1 MAEKTRSIT
10 RRVAGL
16 LLRLLLLAVVGLV
29 ALLVYLHSDDAA
41 ERFRLAVIR
50 LGSDQLGEDLYVR
63 EVRLESLTPPALV
76 LRELRVHDRG
86 GQPLVAVDEVHV
98 ALASL
103 PVPWRRVVA
112 VSSLRVVQPSAR
124 VALEGG
130 QPRDFQRLIERL
142 KRERPPDARPWKVQ
156 LGNLDVEQAS
166 ARLSLDP
173 AGLHLAVDGFDL
185 AFSQDDR
192 GDGAG
197 TIEARSI
204 EVAIGEVR
212 ETALLE
218 PGTFDVA
225 AGVVTVHSGA
235 VAFDSGRI
243 EVAGVIGLPDPP
255 GAVQARPARY
265 GLTARAEVELPRLE
279 AVWPKLP
286 VMEGT
291 IDLAVGLNGEGLE
304 PLVTF
309 NVQGEGVAVHLTKPR
324 PMVFKGES
332 PSLIGHLEDRRIVL
346 EPESA
351 LQWGG
356 GVIRPEGWFDLTGE
370 MPFEVEFELRELQL
384 ERVLDSATVPGSWV
398 SMGMDGS
405 GHLAGH
411 AKGGF
416 FGQGAARVAVRDMQV
431 RDKPWDGGEQ
441 GTLMLTVPRAVVE
454 AGLTVT
460 STHMLL
466 EPATIRGPNSLLDVS
481 CDFLFLKPLGLVI
494 SVDSQRFDSA
504 DLDHTISGLH
514 FEGVGSVEAFVE
526 GQTRDLDI
534 RGSLELDEFV
544 FTKWP
549 FGQVRGDVHWHTRE
563 DLEFTSLRGHRG
575 ETDFE
580 AEVRTMFADVRRG
593 GERSK
598 AEIAVDV
605 VVPEGHGR
613 AQDLLPVFFGDSIPV
628 TGPAWGEVSLFGRPD
643 SLDGHGVISGRDVG
657 FMWETFSSL
666 DVKAQVR
673 AGRLTIEEGFARKP
687 SGQVLFA
694 RGSIDK
700 GGEVDFEFR
709 LPRLEINQLD
719 PVARLLPGRPSSDLI
734 ELAGGTGPW
743 ATGIVAAN
751 ARIGGT
757 LNNITLDGALS
768 IDDLVYRG
776 TALGDTSATFRIED
790 HRLTVDGE
798 AMDKRLVGKAQM
810 KTDGL
815 WDYQYGVRWDRFS
828 LTPFLPRTILAQ
840 TEPVTA
846 GMSGRL
852 EGIGTLRDGFH
863 DVVLSLRDIWLERG
877 RHRMEAPPDRPVTL
891 RYDRGAFR
899 FEHVELVSPE
909 GGEGTTDLRV
919 EGWIRPEGPLDVR
932 IDGTVDIAFADL
944 AYDVFDRAEAQA
956 LILNVEL
963 AGMSTREVDIEGKA
977 QLKGALL
984 KTIYWPHPFEVDNLE
999 VQLQDR
1005 HLVITGFEGRM
1016 GGGSLEGVAGSFI
1029 VLDRTG
1035 YKPREFGLKAKCVGC
1050 TVRFPSFMPPTT
1062 GTADIRFQGTAPDD
1076 LELSGH
1082 VLVEE
1087 LVLRDPLNWQ
1097 RSVLTF
1103 GSKFTETVARAEKPA
1118 LFDVALTF
1126 DSLPGAVGM
1135 RNNVGLLVATAQGF
1149 QILGDTN
1156 HVILDGT
1163 VQLDSGNVPFSGH
1176 DFEFE
1181 PGGTARFV
1189 DRESWFPLV
1198 DVRMSTDVRSRD
1210 ENYRITYFVTG
1221 PLNDPTLEAQS
1232 EPALTEADINSLLLF
1247 GLTQEQLAEAE
1258 LSDVLIAG
1266 AGAAGGTYGETAVT
1280 SAGQAAG
1287 EAGAAKLIPDRIEI
1301 VPVYTD
1307 TTGATTVWVVATKEL
1322 PQPVDMMTLE
1332 AGFGLFTTSE
1342 TITMPTVAR
1351 IQLRFGRNVYLE
1363 GSWLRD
1369 DEASQ
1374 SYGNFGLDLKFGVEL
1389 E

>member
-1 MAEKTRSIT
+1 
-10 RRVAGL
+10 
-16 LLRLLLLAVVGLV
+16 
-29 ALLVYLHSDDAA
+29 
-41 ERFRLAVIR
+41 
-50 LGSDQLGEDLYVR
+50 
-63 EVRLESLTPPALV
+63 
-76 LRELRVHDRG
+76 
-86 GQPLVAVDEVHV
+86 
-98 ALASL
+98 
-103 PVPWRRVVA
+103 
-112 VSSLRVVQPSAR
+112 
-124 VALEGG
+124 
-130 QPRDFQRLIERL
+130 
-142 KRERPPDARPWKVQ
+142 
-156 LGNLDVEQAS
+156 
-166 ARLSLDP
+166 
-173 AGLHLAVDGFDL
+173 
-185 AFSQDDR
+185 
-192 GDGAG
+192 
-197 TIEARSI
+197 
-204 EVAIGEVR
+204 
-212 ETALLE
+212 
-218 PGTFDVA
+218 
-225 AGVVTVHSGA
+225 
-235 VAFDSGRI
+235 
-243 EVAGVIGLPDPP
+243 
-255 GAVQARPARY
+255 
-265 GLTARAEVELPRLE
+265 
-279 AVWPKLP
+279 
-286 VMEGT
+286 
-291 IDLAVGLNGEGLE
+291 
-304 PLVTF
+304 
-309 NVQGEGVAVHLTKPR
+309 
-324 PMVFKGES
+324 
-332 PSLIGHLEDRRIVL
+332 
-346 EPESA
+346 
-351 LQWGG
+351 
-356 GVIRPEGWFDLTGE
+356 
-370 MPFEVEFELRELQL
+370 
-384 ERVLDSATVPGSWV
+384 
-398 SMGMDGS
+398 
-405 GHLAGH
+405 
-411 AKGGF
+411 
-416 FGQGAARVAVRDMQV
+416 
-431 RDKPWDGGEQ
+431 
-441 GTLMLTVPRAVVE
+441 
-454 AGLTVT
+454 
-460 STHMLL
+460 
-466 EPATIRGPNSLLDVS
+466 
-481 CDFLFLKPLGLVI
+481 
-494 SVDSQRFDSA
+494 
-504 DLDHTISGLH
+504 
-514 FEGVGSVEAFVE
+514 
-526 GQTRDLDI
+526 
-534 RGSLELDEFV
+534 
-544 FTKWP
+544 
-549 FGQVRGDVHWHTRE
+549 
-563 DLEFTSLRGHRG
+563 
-575 ETDFE
+575 
-580 AEVRTMFADVRRG
+580 
-593 GERSK
+593 
-598 AEIAVDV
+598 
-605 VVPEGHGR
+605 
-613 AQDLLPVFFGDSIPV
+613 
-628 TGPAWGEVSLFGRPD
+628 
-643 SLDGHGVISGRDVG
+643 
-657 FMWETFSSL
+657 
-666 DVKAQVR
+666 
-673 AGRLTIEEGFARKP
+673 
-687 SGQVLFA
+687 
-694 RGSIDK
+694 
-700 GGEVDFEFR
+700 
-709 LPRLEINQLD
+709 
-719 PVARLLPGRPSSDLI
+719 
-734 ELAGGTGPW
+734 
-743 ATGIVAAN
+743 
-751 ARIGGT
+751 
-757 LNNITLDGALS
+757 
-768 IDDLVYRG
+768 
-776 TALGDTSATFRIED
+776 
-790 HRLTVDGE
+790 
-798 AMDKRLVGKAQM
+798 
-810 KTDGL
+810 
-815 WDYQYGVRWDRFS
+815 
-828 LTPFLPRTILAQ
+828 
-840 TEPVTA
+840 
-846 GMSGRL
+846 
-852 EGIGTLRDGFH
+852 
-863 DVVLSLRDIWLERG
+863 
-877 RHRMEAPPDRPVTL
+877 
-891 RYDRGAFR
+891 
-899 FEHVELVSPE
+899 
-909 GGEGTTDLRV
+909 
-919 EGWIRPEGPLDVR
+919 
-932 IDGTVDIAFADL
+932 VDIAFADL